1 LCLSVA
7 IVYAERGKWGLL
19 KVKQIFTIPYEY
31 LSAKGDA
38 LVKIDSNARFCSD
51 EVTIL

>member
-1 LCLSVA
+1 MCLSVA

-31 LSAKGDA
+31 LSAREDA
-38 LVKIDSNARFCSD
+38 LANIDNKARFCSD
-51 EVTIL
+51 VVTIF